1 MSYYERNRAECI
13 RRSTEYN
20 LKNKEEIKEYQRN
33 YFKQYYQDHKD
44 EILHRLRDYYDKNI
58 RTNQVRKDK
67 ISIYKKEYY
76 KKNKKAI
83 KQKKFTKPCN
93 IRSAQRK
100 NTKKE
105 RLEALDIDINENGE
119 IILEF

>member
-1 MSYYERNRAECI
+1 MSYYERNRQNVY

-67 ISIYKKEYY
+67 ISSYKKSITRRIRRQINRRSSLNLVTLEVHRERIP
-76 KKNKKAI
+76 KK
-83 KQKKFTKPCN
+83 C
-93 IRSAQRK
+93 
-100 NTKKE
+100 
-105 RLEALDIDINENGE
+105 D
-119 IILEF
+119 